1 MPNTDHAEHRI
12 DALLPAEIAEKAEE
26 IGVHKARLD
35 VLSLVA
41 LAVLAG
47 AFIALGSMFATTVLA
62 GADGVIPF
70 GVSRL
75 LAGIVFGLGLIL
87 VVLGGAELFTG
98 NNLMVMAWAAGKLPL
113 RDMLR
118 AWTIVY
124 IGNFIGA
131 FGTALLV
138 FLSGQYLVGHGAVA
152 AVALKIASDKSALP
166 FDHALFQIGKFHGRV
181 RPRAA
186 GVPVRPVSR
195 RARRGRRSRAQDRV
209 RQDRPALRPCA
220 VSRRVVQRA
229 GLLGG
234 VAVVRRPHHDRQ
246 GARRAVP
253 GIGFRRRRLRAFGR
267 QYVFHPARPVHEG
280 LGAGRNV
287 VADRKQRRRL
297 CRPDLAGIFP
307 QPDPGHHRQ
316 YHRRR
321 RAGRRRLL
329 VHLFAQTLT
338 AVRYFAH
345 SASSVSSVAPM
356 SLPTLELASMS
367 CTPSI
372 KATYSGPS
380 FADISS
386 ICFDRASTFLVSFFW
401 SACSTCS
408 PSLAMSQ

>member
-152 AVALKIASDKSALP
+152 AVALKIASDKTALP
-166 FDHALFQIGKFHGRV
+166 FDHALFLGVLCNVLVCLAVWLSFGARTTTDKVLAVLFPVSAFVAAGFEHSVANMYFIPLGLFMKAWGPVEMWSQIGNN
-181 RPRAA
+181 AA
-186 GVPVRPVSR
+186 
-195 RARRGRRSRAQDRV
+195 DY
-209 RQDRPALRPCA
+209 
-220 VSRRVVQRA
+220 A
-229 GLLGG
+229 GLTWPAFFLSLIPVTIGNIIGGGALVGG
-234 VAVVRRPHHDRQ
+234 VYWF
-246 GARRAVP
+246 
-253 GIGFRRRRLRAFGR
+253 IYLRKR
-267 QYVFHPARPVHEG
+267 
-280 LGAGRNV
+280 
-287 VADRKQRRRL
+287 
-297 CRPDLAGIFP
+297 
-307 QPDPGHHRQ
+307 
-316 YHRRR
+316 
-321 RAGRRRLL
+321 
-329 VHLFAQTLT
+329 
-338 AVRYFAH
+338 
-345 SASSVSSVAPM
+345 
-356 SLPTLELASMS
+356 
-367 CTPSI
+367 
-372 KATYSGPS
+372 
-380 FADISS
+380 
-386 ICFDRASTFLVSFFW
+386 
-401 SACSTCS
+401 
-408 PSLAMSQ
+408 